1 MKSMPTQKHVRFRKP
16 TILKHFLPPPPPQED
31 QIEEQSLATTIWKRN
46 SIEAVS
52 QLERSKCPGLC

>member
-1 MKSMPTQKHVRFRKP
+1 MPTQKHVRFRKS
-16 TILKHFLPPPPPQED
+16 TILKHLLPPPPQED